1 MTRPPPDIQTFL
13 DDLPEQTR
21 SALLDLRETVRSVES
36 NLEERIGYG
45 VPAFYYRKRPLVSY
59 GATSRH
65 CALYVQSP
73 TVVEAYRTALEGY
86 DLAKGTVRF
95 QADRPLPPD
104 VVVSLVR
111 ARMAEIDAR

>member
-65 CALYVQSP
+65 CPLYVQSP
-73 TVVEAYRTALEGY
+73 TVVEAYRTALEG
-86 DLAKGTVRF
+86 
-95 QADRPLPPD
+95 
-104 VVVSLVR
+104 
-111 ARMAEIDAR
+111 